1 MADFDADDAED
12 EQSIL
17 FEMSR
22 PHWLFSEP
30 TLLRKR
36 FYGCMV
42 SKLTNFLVQACSD
55 ILSVVKD
62 TL

>member
-22 PHWLFSEP
+22 PHWLFFRANTP
-30 TLLRKR
+30 TKEILWL
-36 FYGCMV
+36 YGQ
-42 SKLTNFLVQACSD
+42 QAY
-55 ILSVVKD
+55 
-62 TL
+62 